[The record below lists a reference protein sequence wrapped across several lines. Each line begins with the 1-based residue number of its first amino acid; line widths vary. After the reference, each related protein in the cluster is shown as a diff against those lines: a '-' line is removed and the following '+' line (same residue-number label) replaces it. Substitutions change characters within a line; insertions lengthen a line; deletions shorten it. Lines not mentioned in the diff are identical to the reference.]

1 MLKRWTYVKRTA
13 AIIAIVSCIIEEQ
26 YVEFGEAY
34 AIKPLVVFLLHSYHL
49 LLEFLQ
55 LLSKLRRLYV
65 VDRQT
70 EEVIE
75 CG

>member
-1 MLKRWTYVKRTA
+1 M
-13 AIIAIVSCIIEEQ
+13 IAMMSCIIEGQ

-34 AIKPLVVFLLHSYHL
+34 ATKQLSVFLLHSYHL

-55 LLSKLRRLYV
+55 WLSKLQQLSE

-70 EEVIE
+70 EEGVE
-75 CG
+75 FESHCDEEEDELFV